1 MPTGWGEYGD
11 APFPGL
17 ASVAHRRHKIAHQI
31 PEQTAA
37 KTMLTILGPKPAG
50 CGYCDG
56 VSRRNFLKIG
66 ALGMGGLALPGLLQA
81 EAASGIRSAGNQH
94 KAVIMVFLPGG
105 PSHQDMFD
113 LKLDAPAEIRG
124 EFKPIPTS
132 VPGLQICEHLPRVA
146 QVMDKCTII
155 RSIVGME
162 DRHEAFQTYTG
173 RLNRDQP
180 PGGWPSMGSLLAK
193 LEGSGD
199 PAIPAFV
206 GLAPK
211 MGHVPWSD
219 NGVAGYLGAA
229 HAPFEIN
236 KGGGKDDMV
245 LNGITLDRLADRRS
259 LLASLDGF
267 RREVD
272 SSGQMSGLDAYTQQA
287 FGILTSSKLVAA
299 LDLKNEDPKLVE
311 RYGKGDPRNRDDGG
325 PKLMEHF
332 LIARRLVEAG
342 ARCVTLAFSRWDH
355 HGDNFG
361 ALRQDLPL
369 LDQGLSALITDL
381 HDRGLNKDVT
391 VLVAGE
397 FGRTPTINKD
407 GGRDHWPRV
416 NFALLAGGGLK
427 HGQVIGSTDRLGG
440 EAASR
445 PTTFGEVH
453 ATIYHALGL
462 DVNKVTVPD
471 LTGRPQFLVDAGV
484 QPMKELVG

>member
-1 MPTGWGEYGD
+1 
-11 APFPGL
+11 
-17 ASVAHRRHKIAHQI
+17 
-31 PEQTAA
+31 
-37 KTMLTILGPKPAG
+37 MLTILGPNPAG

-81 EAASGIRSAGNQH
+81 EAASGVRSAGNQH
-94 KAVIMVFLPGG
+94 KAVIMIFLPGG

-124 EFKPIPTS
+124 EFKPIPTN
-132 VPGLQICEHLPRVA
+132 VPGIQICEHLPRVA

-173 RLNRDQP
+173 RLNRNQP

-193 LEGSGD
+193 LQGAGD
-199 PAIPAFV
+199 PSIPAFV

-272 SSGQMSGLDAYTQQA
+272 SSGQIAGLDAYTQQA

-381 HDRGLNKDVT
+381 HDRGLDKDVT

-453 ATIYHALGL
+453 ATIYQALGI

-471 LTGRPQFLVDAGV
+471 LTGRPQFLVDTGV
-484 QPMKELVG
+484 QPMKELIG